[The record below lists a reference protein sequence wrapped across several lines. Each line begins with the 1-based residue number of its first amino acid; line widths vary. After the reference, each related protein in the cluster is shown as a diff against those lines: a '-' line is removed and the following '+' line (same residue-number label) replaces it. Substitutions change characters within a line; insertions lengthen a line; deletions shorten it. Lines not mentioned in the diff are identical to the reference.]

1 MMQICD
7 SYSQKYSLFNAMNR
21 FIGAVNNMD
30 QTVMVPSLLRDVP
43 LLLEELDAAGTVCS
57 QPDAA
62 LPPGDPGA
70 FFSRRD
76 MYSHYM
82 LLKSIRNDI
91 EWGVVQPPAG
101 EEAARK
107 KDKLGGGAA
116 EEVEGEEDLE
126 KQFHYH
132 LSGLHSVLS
141 KLTRKANV
149 LTNRYKQEI
158 GFSSQDCSRFS
169 TNAQARER
177 WPSCMAGSSPVI
189 PVQPQQKLLR
199 LNINRPAD
207 ETLSPS
213 TWDWL

>member
-43 LLLEELDAAGTVCS
+43 LLLEELDAAGAVC
-57 QPDAA
+57 PPRDAA
-62 LPPGDPGA
+62 LSPGDPGA
-70 FFSRRD
+70 YFSRRD
-76 MYSHYM
+76 MYSHYV

-101 EEAARK
+101 EEGARK
-107 KDKLGGGAA
+107 KDKLGGGGPA
-116 EEVEGEEDLE
+116 EEGDGEEDLE

-158 GFSSQDCSRFS
+158 GFSSWGQ
-169 TNAQARER
+169 
-177 WPSCMAGSSPVI
+177 
-189 PVQPQQKLLR
+189 
-199 LNINRPAD
+199 
-207 ETLSPS
+207 
-213 TWDWL
+213 

>member
-1 MMQICD
+1 MQICD

-43 LLLEELDAAGTVCS
+43 LLLGELDGAGAVCPERAA
-57 QPDAA
+57 ARA
-62 LPPGDPGA
+62 
-70 FFSRRD
+70 
-76 MYSHYM
+76 HYV

-91 EWGVVQPPAG
+91 EWGVVQPAAG

-107 KDKLGGGAA
+107 KDKLGGGPA
-116 EEVEGEEDLE
+116 EEAEPEEDLE
-126 KQFHYH
+126 QQFHYH

-158 GFSSQDCSRFS
+158 GF
-169 TNAQARER
+169 
-177 WPSCMAGSSPVI
+177 G
-189 PVQPQQKLLR
+189 
-199 LNINRPAD
+199 
-207 ETLSPS
+207 
-213 TWDWL
+213 TWG

>member
-43 LLLEELDAAGTVCS
+43 LLLEELDAAGAVC
-57 QPDAA
+57 PPRDAA

-70 FFSRRD
+70 YFSRRD

-82 LLKSIRNDI
+82 LLKSIRND
-91 EWGVVQPPAG
+91 
-101 EEAARK
+101 
-107 KDKLGGGAA
+107 DKRGGGPA
-116 EEVEGEEDLE
+116 EEGEGEEDLE
-126 KQFHYH
+126 QQFHYH

-158 GFSSQDCSRFS
+158 GVSS
-169 TNAQARER
+169 
-177 WPSCMAGSSPVI
+177 WG
-189 PVQPQQKLLR
+189 
-199 LNINRPAD
+199 
-207 ETLSPS
+207 
-213 TWDWL
+213 